1 MTVGILFLVMGGMN
15 INKQQNHRTA
25 GILNNVAVGLISLI
39 TLVNVIISGM
49 ILVVILLFIQ
59 FIPNRP
65 ITTVGFGMNSA
76 PETTAPGNLTTA
88 SSG

>member
-39 TLVNVIISGM
+39 TLVNVIISGI

-76 PETTAPGNLTTA
+76 PRLPGT
-88 SSG
+88 